1 MASRKSSKQK
11 VILYGGPFDGQTM
24 KLSVSM
30 DYGRWIGASA
40 TLMFAVGDEVG
51 QYVNGRWK
59 EYEDPSMLNENIIL
73 GDN

>member
-1 MASRKSSKQK
+1 MASRKSGKEK
-11 VILYGGPFDGQTM
+11 VVLFGGPFDRQTM